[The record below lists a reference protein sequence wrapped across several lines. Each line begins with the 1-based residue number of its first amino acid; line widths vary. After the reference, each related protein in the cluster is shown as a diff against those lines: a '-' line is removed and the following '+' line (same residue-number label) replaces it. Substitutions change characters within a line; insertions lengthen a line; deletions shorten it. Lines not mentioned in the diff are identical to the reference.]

1 MYTVPHQLQSCEVSG
16 MCCKFAGVVNQVS
29 TSGDA
34 DAMGIRLLWS
44 KINNNPRAS
53 NHLVLWNV
61 FNLIVHHD
69 EF

>member
-1 MYTVPHQLQSCEVSG
+1 MLLLLS
-16 MCCKFAGVVNQVS
+16 MLVS

-34 DAMGIRLLWS
+34 DAMGICFLWS
-44 KINNNPRAS
+44 KINNDLHVS
-53 NHLVLWNV
+53 NRLVLWNV